1 MKLSRRGIRKLI
13 LMGSIVVLCAAF
25 GGFAE
30 AGQGLI
36 GYWPFD
42 TGGADQ
48 SGGGRDLTLANGAGL
63 ANGLFGGALDLHD
76 NGSQYAARPGDD
88 DIYDFG
94 LGDFTIQIWANF
106 NNKYREQTLIEKFW
120 GGGGPGWTLTK
131 LDGDA
136 LHFWANPTVAF
147 SSASLAIPSNV
158 WHQFVLRRSGEL
170 YQIIYDGAVVA
181 EGAGPGAVPDT
192 TMPLVIGKRN
202 DYDGRDFAVD
212 GRIDETAIWS
222 RALSDNEISW
232 LYNQGKGNAVPG
244 LGNGDCDDDDNDH
257 DDGNDHHHKKKHR
270 DGRGKQGKGHDEH
283 DE

>member
-1 MKLSRRGIRKLI
+1 MKLNRCRIRKFI
-13 LMGSIVVLCAAF
+13 FMGCIVAVCAAF

-63 ANGLFGGALDLHD
+63 ANGLFGSALDLHD
-76 NGSQYAARPGDD
+76 NGSQYAARLVDD

-94 LGDFTIQIWANF
+94 TGDFTVQVWVNF
-106 NNKYREQTLIEKFW
+106 NNTFREQTLIEKFW

-136 LHFWANPTVAF
+136 MHFWANPTVAF
-147 SSASLAIPSNV
+147 SSAPLAIPSNV
-158 WHQFVLRRSGEL
+158 WHQFVLRRSGDL
-170 YQIIYDGAVVA
+170 YQIIYDNALVA
-181 EGAGPGAVPDT
+181 EGSGPGAVPDT
-192 TMPLVIGKRN
+192 DMPLLVGKRN
-202 DYDGRDFAVD
+202 DYDGGDFAVD

-222 RALSDNEISW
+222 RALSDNDISW
-232 LYNQGKGNAVPG
+232 LYNQGRGNAVSG
-244 LGNGDCDDDDNDH
+244 LGGDDCDDDDK
-257 DDGNDHHHKKKHR
+257 GHHHKKKRHE
-270 DGRGKQGKGHDEH
+270 GRGKQGKGHDGH
-283 DE
+283 DD